1 MLTGTVLINELVDEL
16 NELKLSTMAA
26 TLDDLYHKP
35 GFLEMDRLTLIAEL
49 IGPQFQEKVST
60 TLKNRLTAAHLKG
73 SPEELSDCVD
83 SDKRE
88 YLPAGITEV
97 LSSFDFIE
105 RGYNLCIL
113 GESDAG
119 KSYLA
124 KAIGIKACNRY
135 NVGYFHSEELLE
147 SMVALKEQDYDKYA
161 RKMKKYLK
169 WELIILDD
177 FLLHTIT
184 DEREIKIL
192 FELLEKR
199 NEQRK
204 STIVC
209 SQRDPDNW
217 KAMILNDETAEPGEA
232 GKPDKMAEPEETLEQ
247 VETAKIKETAQT
259 EKTAGTDEQSEPG
272 EIQMEIPDE
281 IMRPDETVNAD
292 QKLPFTDPRKEAVE
306 KTEISQEQDDV
317 IRSLLTCI
325 SKDRLADFH
334 NALVLFFGEDIGKEL
349 YQEAKNSSA
358 YAICRVNQTAISEE
372 EKFDVYCQTVF
383 AYSDPKMDCPE
394 DFSSFLYKAN
404 TKRKNLNSLRA
415 ALQGHYGKDKG
426 MKYYSLFKSHIKIMN
441 RM

>member
-1 MLTGTVLINELVDEL
+1 MLTGTALMNELVDEL

-35 GFLEMDRLTLIAEL
+35 GFIEMDNLTLIAEL

-73 SPEELSDCVD
+73 SPEELADCVD

-88 YLPAGITEV
+88 YLP
-97 LSSFDFIE
+97 
-105 RGYNLCIL
+105 
-113 GESDAG
+113 
-119 KSYLA
+119 SYFA

-217 KAMILNDETAEPGEA
+217 KAMILNDEVSAN
-232 GKPDKMAEPEETLEQ
+232 
-247 VETAKIKETAQT
+247 
-259 EKTAGTDEQSEPG
+259 S
-272 EIQMEIPDE
+272 
-281 IMRPDETVNAD
+281 IMKRA
-292 QKLPFTDPRKEAVE
+292 
-306 KTEISQEQDDV
+306 
-317 IRSLLTCI
+317 
-325 SKDRLADFH
+325 
-334 NALVLFFGEDIGKEL
+334 
-349 YQEAKNSSA
+349 
-358 YAICRVNQTAISEE
+358 
-372 EKFDVYCQTVF
+372 
-383 AYSDPKMDCPE
+383 
-394 DFSSFLYKAN
+394 
-404 TKRKNLNSLRA
+404 TK
-415 ALQGHYGKDKG
+415 HYT
-426 MKYYSLFKSHIKIMN
+426 IKIN
-441 RM
+441 TR

>member
-1 MLTGTVLINELVDEL
+1 MLTGTALLNELVDEL
-16 NELKLSTMAA
+16 NELQLSTMAA

-35 GFLEMDRLTLIAEL
+35 GFLEMDRLSLLAEL
-49 IGPQFQEKVST
+49 IGPQFQEKIST

-73 SPEELSDCVD
+73 SPEELDNCID

-88 YLPAGITEV
+88 YLPEGITQV
-97 LSSFDFIE
+97 LSSLDFIE

-124 KAIGIKACNRY
+124 KAIGIKACNWY

-169 WELIILDD
+169 WDLIILDD

-217 KAMILNDETAEPGEA
+217 KAMILNDEVSANSIMKRAT
-232 GKPDKMAEPEETLEQ
+232 KHYTI
-247 VETAKIKETAQT
+247 KI
-259 EKTAGTDEQSEPG
+259 
-272 EIQMEIPDE
+272 
-281 IMRPDETVNAD
+281 
-292 QKLPFTDPRKEAVE
+292 
-306 KTEISQEQDDV
+306 
-317 IRSLLTCI
+317 
-325 SKDRLADFH
+325 
-334 NALVLFFGEDIGKEL
+334 
-349 YQEAKNSSA
+349 
-358 YAICRVNQTAISEE
+358 
-372 EKFDVYCQTVF
+372 
-383 AYSDPKMDCPE
+383 
-394 DFSSFLYKAN
+394 N
-404 TKRKNLNSLRA
+404 TK
-415 ALQGHYGKDKG
+415 
-426 MKYYSLFKSHIKIMN
+426 
-441 RM
+441 